1 MDYAISLG
9 ARLLTLVEA
18 QAYIAEKGQLL
29 TTGNINVYVPVGDP
43 SNRDWMMI
51 GNAGTSYPT
60 GYSHVTN

>member
-18 QAYIAEKGQLL
+18 QAYITEKGQLL
-29 TTGNINVYVPVGDP
+29 AAGANVYVPVGDP

-51 GNAGTSYPT
+51 GNAGT
-60 GYSHVTN
+60 